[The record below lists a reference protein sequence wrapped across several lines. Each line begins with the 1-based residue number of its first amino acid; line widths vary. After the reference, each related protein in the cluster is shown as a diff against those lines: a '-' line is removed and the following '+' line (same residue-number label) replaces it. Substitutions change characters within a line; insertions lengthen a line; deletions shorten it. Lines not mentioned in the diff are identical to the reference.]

1 MTAMTPCPE
10 RSGLMPRL
18 SAHHVSRHRL
28 SAPLLTCEARIR
40 LLCAPAGSG
49 KSALLVECL
58 LQAPAT
64 CRVIWL
70 PLGGTA
76 QGPRQLC
83 QVLARALGLADDDEE
98 AVLHC
103 LLLVETPLWVFID
116 DYCRVAAAGLDSL
129 LDRLL
134 GLDNPQ
140 LSWWLGC
147 RRRPQCNW
155 PRLLL
160 DDQLFE
166 LDGPALAFA
175 QGDIEQLLRQLPQ
188 PLCSQAAGRIL
199 QRSGGWCAGVRIA
212 LLEGSELAS
221 QPCKPGRPNTLLE
234 YLEHELFSV
243 LPAELAQTWQVLA
256 HLPRFNP
263 SLCEHLF
270 GAGEGAA
277 YLRTLQDLG
286 CFIEPCEGRTGWLQ
300 VFAPLARLM
309 RDEAWPGGRSWH
321 RRACQWFIAEED
333 WQSAFE
339 HALLAEEFEVAVSL
353 LEHLSF
359 EFLFLQHNAL
369 LLLQLHERQGDELLL
384 GSPQSVGLLAGA
396 MLFAGRFEHAA
407 QCMTQM
413 ARFAPQPAA
422 AEQTQLLARWQAQ
435 QGWLLHLGG
444 RMEAARGHF
453 LEALAALA
461 DSAWTTRLLCLSGLT
476 QQALLCG
483 ELDVAQAL
491 NREAL
496 CLARA
501 HDALLFEALL
511 ELDHAQLL
519 EQRGAPH
526 RAEGLLAQVA
536 ERLSA
541 QALRATPLLGR
552 IALRR
557 GRLALRQGQEREAA
571 SYLRSGLEDCLGS
584 HDKRALYGFIG
595 LAQLAANHR
604 DYAQAF
610 VHLRDAERLMQQRQI
625 PDTVYRGVLLQVSSQ
640 FWLQQGRPELAREA
654 LSRVARHIRGP
665 GALQAPPASLEMIPG
680 IECLLVLA
688 EVRLGCAR
696 EPVPRLQ
703 RLLDCARRQGMQ
715 GLETDL
721 WLALAEVAHVQ
732 GDPLLAGEALQAGQA
747 LAARCNLPQAVRELG
762 LRQPALVPYQQVP
775 SGPLQAQ
782 DDHDSLLSLRE
793 LQVLQLIA
801 QGCSNQQIAERLFI
815 SLHTVKTHGRRIHSK
830 LGVERRTQA
839 VARAQTLGLMS

>member
-1 MTAMTPCPE
+1 MTVMTRCPE
-10 RSGLMPRL
+10 RSGFMPRL
-18 SAHHVSRHRL
+18 SSHHVSRQRL
-28 SAPLLTCEARIR
+28 SAPLLACAARVR

-49 KSALLVECL
+49 KTALLVECL
-58 LQAPAT
+58 LQAPVG

-76 QGPRQLC
+76 QAPRQLC
-83 QVLARALGLADDDEE
+83 RTLATALGLADDTEE
-98 AVLHC
+98 AVLQG
-103 LLLVETPLWVFID
+103 LLHLDTPLWLFID
-116 DYCRVAAAGLDSL
+116 DYCRASATDLDLL

-160 DDQLFE
+160 DDQLVE
-166 LDGPALAFA
+166 LAGPALAFS
-175 QGDIEQLLRQLPQ
+175 QDDIEQLLRQLPH
-188 PLCSQAAGRIL
+188 PLCGQAAGRIL

-243 LPAELAQTWQVLA
+243 LPEELAQTWQVLA
-256 HLPRFNP
+256 HLPRFNT

-270 GAGEGAA
+270 GTGEGGQ

-286 CFIEPCEGRTGWLQ
+286 CFIEPWVGGGGWLQ

-309 RDEAWPGGRSWH
+309 RDESWPTGRSWH
-321 RRACQWFIAEED
+321 RRACQWFVARQD

-339 HALLAEEFEVAVSL
+339 HALLAEEYEVAVSL

-359 EFLFLQHNAL
+359 EFLFQQHNAL
-369 LLLQLHERQGDELLL
+369 LLLQLHERQGAELLL
-384 GSPQSVGLLAGA
+384 GSPQSVALLVGA
-396 MLFAGRFEHAA
+396 MLFAGRFEQAE
-407 QCMTQM
+407 QCMAQM
-413 ARFAPQPAA
+413 ARFAPQPSAA
-422 AEQTQLLARWQAQ
+422 AQVQLLARWQAQ
-435 QGWLLHLGG
+435 QGWLLHLEG
-444 RMEAARGHF
+444 RMEAAREHF
-453 LEALAALA
+453 HQALAELA
-461 DSAWTTRLLCLSGLT
+461 DSAWVTRLLCLSGLT
-476 QQALLCG
+476 QQALLGG

-491 NREAL
+491 NRDAL

-526 RAEGLLAQVA
+526 RAEVLLAQVA
-536 ERLSA
+536 ERLCA
-541 QALRATPLLGR
+541 QALRAAPLLGR

-557 GRLALRQGQEREAA
+557 GRLALRQGREPQAA
-571 SYLRSGLEDCLGS
+571 GFFHNGLEDCLHS

-595 LAQLAANHR
+595 LAQLAANQR

-640 FWLQQGRPELAREA
+640 FWLQQGRPELAHAA
-654 LSRVARHIRGP
+654 LSRVVRHIRGP
-665 GALQAPPASLEMIPG
+665 GALQAPPATLEMIPG
-680 IECLLVLA
+680 IEYLLVLA
-688 EVRLGCAR
+688 EVHLGCAR
-696 EPVPRLQ
+696 EPVARLQ
-703 RLLDCARRQGMQ
+703 RLLEPARINGMQ
-715 GLETDL
+715 GLETEL
-721 WLALAEVAHVQ
+721 WLALAEVAHLQ
-732 GDPLLAGEALQAGQA
+732 GLPELAAEALLAGQA
-747 LAARCNLPQAVRELG
+747 LAVRCNLPQAMHELG
-762 LRQPALVPYQQVP
+762 LRQPAMMPMT
-775 SGPLQAQ
+775 SGAEPARE
-782 DDHDSLLSLRE
+782 DHDSLLSLRE

-839 VARAQTLGLMS
+839 VARAQALGLMN